1 MKRFIYKVETIEE
14 ELPWVLQRRL
24 NEFGKDGWQLIAK
37 HNSITYIFIKEDI
50 KQNNTD
56 NNII

>member
-1 MKRFIYKVETIEE
+1 MKKFIYKVELIDED
-14 ELPWVLQRRL
+14 LPWVLQRKL
-24 NEFGKDGWQLIAK
+24 NELGKDGWQLVAK
-37 HNSITYIFIKEDI
+37 HNSLTYIFIKEDI

>member
-1 MKRFIYKVETIEE
+1 MKRFIYKVERIDD
-14 ELPWVLQRRL
+14 ELPWIIQRKL
-24 NEFGKDGWQLIAK
+24 NELGQNGWQLVAK

>member
-1 MKRFIYKVETIEE
+1 MKKFIYKVETIEE
-14 ELPWVLQRRL
+14 TLPWVFQRKL
-24 NEFGKDGWQLIAK
+24 NELGQNGWQLVAK